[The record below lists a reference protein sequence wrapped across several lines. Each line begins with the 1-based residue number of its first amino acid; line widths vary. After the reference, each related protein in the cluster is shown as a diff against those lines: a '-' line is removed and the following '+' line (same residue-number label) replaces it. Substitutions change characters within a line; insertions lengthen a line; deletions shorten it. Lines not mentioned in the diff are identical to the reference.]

1 MVYNIIRIKKSIDL
15 PPYGM
20 FLWGNSVDPIPLGLL
35 IVLVAIPVVIIVC
48 IIGVLIGR
56 IREIDGGEEDEAA
69 KY

>member
-1 MVYNIIRIKKSIDL
+1 M
-15 PPYGM
+15 
-20 FLWGNSVDPIPLGLL
+20 LL
-35 IVLVAIPVVIIVC
+35 VIIVC